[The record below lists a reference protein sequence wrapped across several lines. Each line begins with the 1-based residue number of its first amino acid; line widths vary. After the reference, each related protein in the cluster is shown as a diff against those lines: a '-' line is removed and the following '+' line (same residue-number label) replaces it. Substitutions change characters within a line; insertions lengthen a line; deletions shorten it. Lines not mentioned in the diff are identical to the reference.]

1 MTQPTRIDRRAFLT
15 NLGRNVAAWS
25 VATSTLPIH
34 SAMAKERPMSAN
46 EKPGFSDALALG
58 RALDLTLPD
67 SRSVRDAYAQAQ
79 AESSPWLF
87 NHVVRSWIYGAK
99 LALNRKQT
107 PDAELLAVAVLLH
120 DLGLAH
126 GGTHDRRFEVAGAD
140 AARAFAL
147 SHEMGERRA
156 ETIWDAIVLHT
167 TPSIAGFKGIDV
179 ACTGSGI
186 GCDYGGFGYQE
197 LSEGDKKLI
206 LSAYPRL
213 QMKNALTTCLTD
225 IARNHPDTTR
235 DNFVADFGVKFVPG
249 YTRRSS
255 VDLLHQAPFAE

>member
-1 MTQPTRIDRRAFLT
+1 MTQRISIDRRAFLT
-15 NLGRNVAAWS
+15 NLGSNVAAWS
-25 VATSTLPIH
+25 VMTSTLPIH
-34 SAMAKERPMSAN
+34 SAMAKERPMSGS
-46 EKPGFSDALALG
+46 EKPAFSDALALG

-67 SRSVRDAYAQAQ
+67 SRAVRDAYAQAQ
-79 AESSPWLF
+79 AESVPWLF

-120 DLGLAH
+120 DLGLSQ
-126 GGTHDRRFEVAGAD
+126 GGSPNRRFEIVGAD
-140 AARAFAL
+140 AARAFAR

-156 ETIWDAIVLHT
+156 ETIWDAIALHT
-167 TPSIAGFKGIDV
+167 TPSIAGFKGVDV

-197 LSEGDKKLI
+197 LSEGDKKII

-213 QMKNALTTCLTD
+213 QMKNALTTCLSD
-225 IARNHPDTTR
+225 LARNHPATTR
-235 DNFVADFGVKFVPG
+235 DNFVADFGVKYVPG
-249 YTRRSS
+249 YTRVSS